1 MSQNINAESWI
12 RRLIL
17 LNILP
22 TNMFFLACRKL
33 QGFGIEETSGHHSY
47 VQKIVCSFFLKTCSS
62 HRVHLPSLLW
72 TGPGQLFSLASI
84 LYAKLLTVVSHL
96 FQLHSCFLD

>member
-17 LNILP
+17 LNILA

-47 VQKIVCSFFLKTCSS
+47 VQKIVCSFFLKTYSS
-62 HRVHLPSLLW
+62 HRVHLLLSS
-72 TGPGQLFSLASI
+72 GQI
-84 LYAKLLTVVSHL
+84 
-96 FQLHSCFLD
+96 QDSCFP